1 MAPKPYGKNSYTCYL
16 NRKSPMPP
24 RDDPFGANQKSF
36 PISHPKCD
44 NFHLDTDFMNYNMK
58 PTEETMIKAKSS
70 TTDYVIP
77 EIVTPEVDNVLS
89 DVDRLSL
96 RSTRFPSRDGTL
108 GTSRPK
114 TDNYYGLTTITE
126 LLYEFKDVKRLVLPN
141 AKAIQL

>member
-1 MAPKPYGKNSYTCYL
+1 
-16 NRKSPMPP
+16 MPP
-24 RDDPFGANQKSF
+24 RDDPFGANQKSL

-70 TTDYVIP
+70 TTDNVLP

-89 DVDRLSL
+89 EVDRLSL
-96 RSTRFPSRDGTL
+96 RSTRFPSRDCTF
-108 GTSRPK
+108 GTSRPE
-114 TDNYYGLTTITE
+114 TNGLTTITE

-141 AKAIQL
+141 AKTIQL